1 MTYAELVARIK
12 EWTEDDS
19 SEFSA
24 QIDWIIQLAEIRIA
38 READLN
44 TFRKTSTSLV
54 TTVGADEVTAP
65 SDMVTPRYV
74 QLTASGQFLLPKD
87 ETYIREYNRSVTT
100 ATTPLYYSQFQNG
113 DINQFLL
120 GPTPDA
126 AYALTIGYTYRPTNL
141 SSTNTT
147 TWLSNNIP
155 DLLFYACLMECAVL
169 DMFEERD
176 RTRYT
181 GLYERSLESAR
192 FEEQTRRRT
201 DEYRTGVRGISF
213 TPPAK
218 MGS

>member
-113 DINQFLL
+113 DTNQFLL

-126 AYALTIGYTYRPTNL
+126 AYALTIGYT
-141 SSTNTT
+141 
-147 TWLSNNIP
+147 
-155 DLLFYACLMECAVL
+155 
-169 DMFEERD
+169 
-176 RTRYT
+176 
-181 GLYERSLESAR
+181 
-192 FEEQTRRRT
+192 
-201 DEYRTGVRGISF
+201 
-213 TPPAK
+213 
-218 MGS
+218 

>member
-1 MTYAELVARIK
+1 MTYDELITNIK
-12 EWTEDDS
+12 AWTEDDS
-19 SEFSA
+19 AEFSA
-24 QIDWIIQLAEIRIA
+24 QLNFIISLAEIRVA

-54 TTVGADEVTAP
+54 TTNGVDEVNTPA
-65 SDMVTPRYV
+65 DMVVPRFV

-87 ETYIREYNRSVTT
+87 ESYIREYNRSVTT
-100 ATTPLYYSQFQNG
+100 ATTPLYYAQFQDG
-113 DINQFLL
+113 DTNKFIL

-126 AYALTIGYTYRPTNL
+126 AYNMTVGYTYRPTGL
-141 SSTNTT
+141 SSSNTT
-147 TWLSNNIP
+147 TWLSTNIP

-181 GLYERSLESAR
+181 GLYERALESAR

>member
-1 MTYAELVARIK
+1 MTYDELITNIK
-12 EWTEDDS
+12 AWTEDDS
-19 SEFSA
+19 AEFSA
-24 QIDWIIQLAEIRIA
+24 QLDFIISLAEIRVA
-38 READLN
+38 RETDLN
-44 TFRKTSTSLV
+44 TFRKTSTALV
-54 TTVGADEVTAP
+54 TTNGVDEVTTP
-65 SDMVTPRYV
+65 SDMVVPRFV
-74 QLTASGQFLLPKD
+74 QLTTSGSFLLPKD

-100 ATTPLYYSQFQNG
+100 PTTPLYYAQFQDG
-113 DINQFLL
+113 DTNKFIL

-126 AYALTIGYTYRPTNL
+126 AYNMTVGYTYRPTGL
-141 SSTNTT
+141 SSINTT
-147 TWLSNNIP
+147 TWLSTNIP

-181 GLYERSLESAR
+181 GLYERALESAR